1 MSESSP
7 TESHRQSHAPLAVHV
22 AEVPLRQDGS
32 PVDGSF
38 VELDGRD
45 AYRVDHVDGL
55 DPFFVTVV
63 SDADHWLFAS
73 STGALTAGRGVPER
87 ALFPYKTVDRIHD
100 AQDRTGSKTVLLVD
114 RGGGQWELWE
124 PFSPRYAGLQAV
136 RRSLTKTLQG
146 DRLEYREVN
155 DDLGLSVSVTW
166 STSERYGFVKATEVR
181 NTGDGEARVR
191 VLDGVQNLM
200 PYGVSRELQESRSVL
215 ANAYKKNE
223 LVPGTT
229 LALFTLSAIPV
240 DRAEPS
246 EALKATT
253 VWSAGVEPDAV
264 LLSTRQL
271 DRFRA
276 GHPVEAETAVRAERG
291 AYFVAATLRL
301 AAGGSQSW
309 DVVAEIEQDAADVV
323 ALADA
328 LDDPDALRQSARRD
342 VDAGTQ
348 RLRQLVAQADGEQ
361 QTGEPLTTAR
371 HRMNVLFNV
380 MRGGTFDA
388 GYTVTRGEVRDH
400 LVRHNAAV
408 ARAQAGWLD
417 ALPHQLTIRQ
427 LADRAQ
433 HDAQL
438 ARLCASYLPLGF
450 SRRHG
455 DPSRPWN
462 HFSID
467 GRQPDGSVARGF
479 EGNWRDIFQNWEA
492 LGRSFPE
499 YLEGFVSV
507 FVGASTAD
515 GYNPYRIT
523 DHGIDWETIEPDDPW
538 SYIGY
543 WGDHQIVYLL
553 RLLMLS
559 RAHHPDRLAEMLGER
574 RFSYANV
581 PYRIKPYQDLV
592 RDPHDTV
599 VYDADEEA
607 RIARRVAE
615 VGADGKLLWD
625 GDGVRLVTLAE
636 KLLVPLLAKLTNFVP
651 GGGIWMNTQRPEWND
666 ANNALVGYGV
676 SMVTL
681 FAVRRYAAFLG
692 ELLADAPGDAAELSV
707 EVADLLDKVSDALSD
722 ASAASD
728 QDRRRAVDALGQAG
742 SDYRQSLYA
751 DGLSGE
757 TRAVPFADVRQLLGR
772 ALAAADA
779 TIRAN
784 RRDDGLYHAYN
795 LLAMSED
802 GAAVEHLY
810 AMLEG
815 QVAALEAGVLS
826 ADQSLAVLRALRA
839 SSLYRADQHSYRLY
853 PDRDLGTFLDKNSVP
868 AEAVESGLL
877 GRLLDAGDASVVVR
891 DVRGGVHFNGAFRNK
906 ADLDAAL
913 DRLAEAGTEV
923 SDADRAG
930 ALAAFERMFN
940 HRAYTGRSG
949 TFFGYEGLG
958 SVYWH
963 MVSKLALAAQ
973 ETYWRA
979 ADAGADAETSRQ
991 LAQAYYD
998 VRAGLG
1004 VGKTPYEFGAFP
1016 ADAYSHT
1023 PGGGKARQP
1032 GMTGQVKEDVLCR
1045 WGELGVRVRDGRISF
1060 QPSLL
1065 RADELTTEPT
1075 TFRYVGLDGAEQ
1087 AIHLEP
1093 GQLAFTYCGV
1103 PVVYRRAER
1112 LAVRVTGA
1120 DGEARQSD
1128 GVLSRETSA
1137 QVFER
1142 TGAVARIDV
1151 GVVPAL

>member
-1 MSESSP
+1 MSESTAEP
-7 TESHRQSHAPLAVHV
+7 HPAPLAVHV
-22 AEVPLRQDGS
+22 GGVPLHQDGS
-32 PVDGSF
+32 PVEGSF
-38 VELDGRD
+38 VRLDGHD
-45 AYRVDHVDGL
+45 AYRIDHVDGL

-63 SDADHWLFAS
+63 SDVDHWLFAS

-87 ALFPYKTVDRIHD
+87 ALFPYETVDRIHD
-100 AQDRTGSKTVLLVD
+100 AQDRTGSKTVLLVGQGD
-114 RGGGQWELWE
+114 RWELWE
-124 PFSPRYAGLQAV
+124 PFSPRYDGLHAV

-146 DRLEYREVN
+146 DRLQYREVN
-155 DDLGLSVSVTW
+155 DDLGLSVAVTW
-166 STSERYGFVKATEVR
+166 STSERYGFVKTTRVR
-181 NTGDGEARVR
+181 NHGDREARVR

-200 PYGVSRELQESRSVL
+200 PYGVSRDLQETRSVL

-229 LALFTLSAIPV
+229 LGLFTLSAIPV

-253 VWSAGVEPDAV
+253 VWSAGVEPDAI

-276 GHPVEAETAVRAERG
+276 GQPVETETAVKAERG
-291 AYFVAATLRL
+291 AYFVASTLALGAGESAT
-301 AAGGSQSW
+301 W
-309 DVVAEIEQDAADVV
+309 DTVAEIEQDAADVV

-328 LDDPDALRQSARRD
+328 LDDADALRQSVRDD
-342 VDAGTQ
+342 VDAGTR
-348 RLRQLVAQADGEQ
+348 RLRQLVAGADGEQ
-361 QTGEPLTTAR
+361 RTGERLTTAR

-388 GYTVTRGEVRDH
+388 GYTVTRAEVKAH
-400 LVRHNAAV
+400 VTRHNAAV
-408 ARAQAGWLD
+408 AHAQADWLD
-417 ALPHQLTIRQ
+417 GLPERLSARDLVDQ
-427 LADRAQ
+427 ARAR
-433 HDAQL
+433 DPQL
-438 ARLCASYLPLGF
+438 ARLCANYLPLSF

-467 GRQPDGSVARGF
+467 GREPDGSMTRGY

-499 YLEGFVSV
+499 YLESFISV

-543 WGDHQIVYLL
+543 WGDHQIIYLL
-553 RLLMLS
+553 RLLALS
-559 RAHHPDRLAEMLGER
+559 QAHHPDRLATLLGER

-581 PYRIKPYQDLV
+581 PYRIKPYADLV

-599 VYDADEEA
+599 VYDADEED
-607 RIARRVAE
+607 RIAERVSR

-636 KLLVPLLAKLTNFVP
+636 KLLVPLLAKLTNLVP

-666 ANNALVGYGV
+666 ANNALVGYGI

-681 FAVRRYAAFLG
+681 FAVRRYLTFLDA
-692 ELLADAPGDAAELSV
+692 LLADAPGDSAELST
-707 EVADLLDKVSDALSD
+707 EVADLLDRVSDALAD

-728 QDRRRAVDALGQAG
+728 QDRQRTVDALGQAG
-742 SDYRQSLYA
+742 SDYRQGLYTR
-751 DGLSGE
+751 GLSGQ
-757 TRAVPFADVRQLLGR
+757 TRAVPFADVRQLLDR
-772 ALAAADA
+772 ARDAADE

-795 LLAMSED
+795 LLHTDGD
-802 GAAVEHLY
+802 GASVQHLY

-815 QVAALEAGVLS
+815 QVAALDAGVLS
-826 ADQSLAVLRALRA
+826 GQESLDVLRALRA
-839 SSLYRADQHSYRLY
+839 SDIYRADQHSYRLY
-853 PDRDLGTFLDKNSVP
+853 PDRDLGTFLDKNHVP
-868 AEAVESGLL
+868 ADAASSGLL
-877 GRLLDAGDASVVVR
+877 RRLLDAGDESVVVQ

-906 ADLDAAL
+906 TDLEAAL
-913 DRLAEAGTEV
+913 DRLAASGAEV
-923 SDADRAG
+923 SERDRAD
-930 ALAAFERMFN
+930 ALAVFERVFD

-958 SVYWH
+958 SIYWH

-973 ETYWRA
+973 ESTWRA
-979 ADAGADAETSRQ
+979 IHAGADADTVRQ
-991 LAQAYYD
+991 LADAYYD
-998 VRAGLG
+998 IRAGLG
-1004 VGKTPYEFGAFP
+1004 VGKTPEEFGAFP

-1032 GMTGQVKEDVLCR
+1032 GMTGQVKEDILCR
-1045 WGELGVRVRDGRISF
+1045 WGELGLHVRDGRLSF
-1060 QPSLL
+1060 ETRLL
-1065 RADELTTEPT
+1065 RADELTQEPT
-1075 TFRYVGLDGAEQ
+1075 TFRYVDLGGAEQ
-1087 AIHLEP
+1087 SIELDA

-1103 PVVYRRAER
+1103 PVVYRRAETP
-1112 LAVRVTGA
+1112 AVRVSEA
-1120 DGEARQSD
+1120 DGEPRQLD
-1128 GVLSRETSA
+1128 GAALSREMSA
-1137 QVFER
+1137 EVFQR

-1151 GVVPAL
+1151 DVVPAL